1 LNPDFRDLLA
11 AFNAEG
17 VDYLV
22 VGAHA
27 LAVHGFVRAT
37 KDLDIWV
44 RPSSENAARVI
55 RALSSFGAP
64 LQDLT
69 ENDLSRPDTVF
80 QIGLPPVRVD
90 VMTAID
96 GVEFAD
102 AWEDRVKTRF
112 SGEPANVLSF
122 EDLLQNKRTA
132 GRLQDL
138 ADIEGLEKVVREPEQ
153 GGGSSP
159 S

>member
-1 LNPDFRDLLA
+1 MNPDFRDLLA

-27 LAVHGFVRAT
+27 LAVHGLVRAT

-44 RPSSENAARVI
+44 RPSPDNAAKVI
-55 RALSSFGAP
+55 RALSTFGAP
-64 LQDLT
+64 LHGLT
-69 ENDLSRPDTVF
+69 ASDLSGPDTVF

-90 VMTAID
+90 VMTAIQ
-96 GVEFAD
+96 GVEFTD
-102 AWEDRVKTRF
+102 AWEGRVKTRF
-112 SGEPANVLSF
+112 AGEPANVLSLQ
-122 EDLLQNKRTA
+122 DLLQNKRTA

-138 ADIEGLEKVVREPEQ
+138 ADIEGLEKVARGREERQ
-153 GGGSSP
+153 
-159 S
+159 

>member
-1 LNPDFRDLLA
+1 MNPDFRDLLA

-27 LAVHGFVRAT
+27 LAVHRLVRAT

-44 RPSSENAARVI
+44 RPTPENGVRVL

-64 LQDLT
+64 LHDLT
-69 ENDLSRPDTVF
+69 ESDLSRPDTVF

-90 VMTAID
+90 VMTAIE

-102 AWEDRVKTRF
+102 AWEDRVQTQF
-112 SGEPANVLSF
+112 AGEPANVLSL
-122 EDLLQNKRTA
+122 EDLLLYKRTA

-138 ADIEGLEKVVREPEQ
+138 ADIEGLEKAMKEREE
-153 GGGSSP
+153 
-159 S
+159 

>member
-1 LNPDFRDLLA
+1 MNPDFRDLLA

-27 LAVHGFVRAT
+27 LAVHGHVRAT

-44 RPSSENAARVI
+44 RPSSDNAARVI
-55 RALSSFGAP
+55 RALSAFGAP
-64 LQDLT
+64 LRDLT
-69 ENDLSRPDTVF
+69 ESDLSKPDTVF

-90 VMTAID
+90 VMTAIE

-102 AWEDRVKTRF
+102 AWKERVKTRF
-112 SGEPANVLSF
+112 AGEPATVLSL

-138 ADIEGLEKVVREPEQ
+138 ADIEGLERVARHQRGEP
-153 GGGSSP
+153 
-159 S
+159 